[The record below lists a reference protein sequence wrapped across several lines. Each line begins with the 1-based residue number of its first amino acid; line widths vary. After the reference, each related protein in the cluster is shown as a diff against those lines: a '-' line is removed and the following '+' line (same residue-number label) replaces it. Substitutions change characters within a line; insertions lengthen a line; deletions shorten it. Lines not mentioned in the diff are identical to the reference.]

1 MRCSAE
7 CLGGCL
13 TKDDNNRQLKLSKT
27 QNECYSCKN
36 FLSPMSSEKFS
47 THGNHG
53 CWPKCSEG
61 FVSVR
66 SLVGLRRCKI
76 LDNRWDILEPKT
88 WRKFSSLF
96 STKIGDASQIRNV
109 RKNNT
114 KQIRT
119 QRLEKKKVTKSLM
132 ENVLKNAQVI
142 LKKRKKMERKLAR

>member
-1 MRCSAE
+1 M
-7 CLGGCL
+7 
-13 TKDDNNRQLKLSKT
+13 
-27 QNECYSCKN
+27 
-36 FLSPMSSEKFS
+36 
-47 THGNHG
+47 
-53 CWPKCSEG
+53 
-61 FVSVR
+61 
-66 SLVGLRRCKI
+66 
-76 LDNRWDILEPKT
+76 
-88 WRKFSSLF
+88 FSSLF